1 MKTIRVREFGDP
13 EVMKLEDA
21 PDLQAAAGQ
30 VVVRVKAVGV
40 NPVEAYIRTGT
51 YAIKPA
57 LPYTPGSDA
66 AGTVESVGPGV
77 EGFSPGDRVYVGGT
91 LSGAYADLALCEAW
105 QAHPLP
111 PNASFAQGAAVNV
124 PYATA
129 FRALF
134 HFAHAQPGETV
145 LVHGASGGV
154 GVAGVQLARAAGL
167 TVIGTGGTDRGRQLV
182 AVQGAHHVLDHRA
195 PGYLDELLKITQ
207 GRGVDVVLEM
217 LANVNLAKDLTILAK
232 GGRVVVIGNRGSV
245 EINPREIMRR
255 DASVSGFVLFNAGRQ
270 EVASIHAA
278 LVAGLEN
285 GTLRPVV
292 GKEIP
297 LKDAPQA
304 HRAVMEPGA
313 FGKIVLVPF
322 AMSA

>member
-13 EVMKLEDA
+13 EVLKLEDA

-66 AGTVESVGPGV
+66 AGMVESVGLGV

-91 LSGAYADLALCEAW
+91 LSGAYADSVVCEAW
-105 QAHPLP
+105 QVHPLP
-111 PNASFAQGAAVNV
+111 PNVTFAQGAAVNV

-134 HFAHAQPGETV
+134 HFAHARPGETV
-145 LVHGASGGV
+145 LIHGASGGV
-154 GVAGVQLARAAGL
+154 GVACVQLARAAGM

-195 PGYLDELLKITQ
+195 PEYLDELLKITQ

-217 LANVNLAKDLTILAK
+217 LANVNLAKDLTILAQS
-232 GGRVVVIGNRGSV
+232 GRVVVIGNRGSI

-255 DASVSGFVLFNAGRQ
+255 DASVRGFVLFNAGRQ
-270 EVASIHAA
+270 ELASIHAA

-304 HRAVMEPGA
+304 HRAVIEPGA
-313 FGKIVLVPF
+313 FGKIVLVP
-322 AMSA
+322 

>member
-21 PDLQAAAGQ
+21 PDLRAGAGQ
-30 VVVRVKAVGV
+30 VVVRVKAAGV
-40 NPVEAYIRTGT
+40 NPVETYMRTGT

-66 AGTVESVGPGV
+66 AGLVESVGAGV
-77 EGFSPGDRVYVGGT
+77 EGLAVGDRVYVGGT
-91 LSGAYADLALCEAW
+91 LSGAYADQALCEAG
-105 QAHPLP
+105 QVHPLP
-111 PNASFAQGAAVNV
+111 PPVTFAQGAAVHV

-129 FRALF
+129 FRGLF
-134 HFAHAQPGETV
+134 QIAHARPGETV
-145 LVHGASGGV
+145 LIHGASGGV

-167 TVIGTGGTDRGRQLV
+167 TVIGTAGTDRGRELV

-195 PGYLDELLKITQ
+195 PGYLDELLKLTQ
-207 GRGVDVVLEM
+207 GRGVDIVLEM
-217 LANVNLAKDLTILAK
+217 LANVNLAKDLSVLAP
-232 GGRVVVIGNRGSV
+232 GGRVVVIGNRGSI

-255 DASVSGFVLFNAGRQ
+255 DAAVMGMVLFNASRQ
-270 EVASIHAA
+270 DLMSIHAA
-278 LVAGLEN
+278 LGAGLEN

-292 GKEIP
+292 GREIP
-297 LKDAPQA
+297 LAAAPEA

-313 FGKIVLVPF
+313 FGKIVLVP
-322 AMSA
+322 